1 MNMDKKVILI
11 TGCLGGIG
19 SSLVDFFKEEG
30 WFVIGTDK
38 RESFSNAD
46 IKITTDLYSVDDA
59 VNTIEKKI
67 FEAGL
72 TKIDALINNAA
83 VQVKKKFNEF
93 TYEDWHE
100 SVNVNIISAFML
112 VQKLHKYLS
121 GGSVVNIGSIH
132 AAQSKK
138 DFIIYA
144 TTKGAI
150 KTMTQNLSL
159 ELAPDIMVNCIAP
172 AAIDTPMLKAGLTKE
187 EYNQLKQFHPADMI
201 GDPRELARLIKT
213 LCERNI
219 FLTGAYIEYDGGIS
233 KLLHDPGSTQLK

>member
-1 MNMDKKVILI
+1 MDKKVILI

-46 IKITTDLYSVDDA
+46 IKITTDLYSVDEA
-59 VNTIEKKI
+59 VETIEQKI
-67 FEAGL
+67 AEAGL
-72 TKIDALINNAA
+72 KKIDALINNAA
-83 VQVKKKFNEF
+83 VQIKKKFSEF
-93 TYEDWHE
+93 KYDDWLE
-100 SVNVNIISAFML
+100 SVNVNIIAGFML

-121 GGSVVNIGSIH
+121 GGSVINIGSIH
-132 AAQSKK
+132 ATQSKR
-138 DFIIYA
+138 DFIVYA

-150 KTMTQNLSL
+150 RTLTQNLSL

-172 AAIDTPMLKAGLTKE
+172 AAIDTPMLKAGLTE
-187 EYNQLKQFHPADMI
+187 AEYNQLKQFHPVEMI
-201 GDPRELARLIKT
+201 GDPRELSRLIKT

-233 KLLHDPGSTQLK
+233 KLLHDPESTQLK

>member
-1 MNMDKKVILI
+1 MKKKVILI

-19 SSLVDFFKEEG
+19 SSMVDFFREQG

-38 RESFSNAD
+38 RESYSNAD
-46 IKITTDLYSVDDA
+46 IKITTDLNNVEDA
-59 VNTIEKKI
+59 VKTIEARIKK
-67 FEAGL
+67 EKL

-83 VQVKKKFNEF
+83 VQIKKKFTDF
-93 TYEDWHE
+93 TYDDWLE
-100 SVNVNIISAFML
+100 SVNVNIISGFML
-112 VQKLHKYLS
+112 VQKLHKYLK
-121 GGSVVNIGSIH
+121 GGSVVFIGSIH
-132 AAQSKK
+132 AKQSKK
-138 DFIIYA
+138 EFTVYA

-150 KTMTQNLSL
+150 RTLTQSLSL

-187 EYNQLKQFHPADMI
+187 EYYQLKKFHPADMI
-201 GDPRELARLIKT
+201 GDPRELSKLILT
-213 LCERNI
+213 LCERNV

>member
-1 MNMDKKVILI
+1 MQKKVVLI

-19 SSLVDFFKEEG
+19 SSMVDFFKEKG

-46 IKITTDLYSVDDA
+46 IKITTDLSMVEDA
-59 VNTIEKKI
+59 VKTIEARIKK
-67 FEAGL
+67 AGL
-72 TKIDALINNAA
+72 TRVDALINNAA
-83 VQVKKKFNEF
+83 VQIKKKFRDF
-93 TYEDWHE
+93 TYDDWLE

-112 VQKLHKYLS
+112 VQKLHKYLK
-121 GGSVVNIGSIH
+121 GGSVINIGSIH
-132 AAQSKK
+132 AKQSKK
-138 DFIIYA
+138 DFILYA

-150 KTMTQNLSL
+150 RTLTQNLSL

-172 AAIDTPMLKAGLTKE
+172 AAINTPMLKAGLTKD
-187 EYNQLKQFHPADMI
+187 EYNQLKKYHPADMI
-201 GDPRELARLIKT
+201 GDPRELSKLILT

>member
-1 MNMDKKVILI
+1 MNKKVVLI

-19 SSLVDFFKEEG
+19 SSMVDFFKDEG

-46 IKITTDLYSVDDA
+46 IKITTDLNSVEDA
-59 VNTIEKKI
+59 IQTIEKALE
-67 FEAGL
+67 EAGL

-83 VQVKKKFNEF
+83 VQIKKKFKDF
-93 TYEDWHE
+93 TYDDWLE

-112 VQKLHKYLS
+112 VQKLHKYLK
-121 GGSVVNIGSIH
+121 GGSVINIGSIH
-132 AAQSKK
+132 ASQSKK
-138 DFIIYA
+138 DFILYA

-150 KTMTQNLSL
+150 KTLTQNLSL

-187 EYNQLKQFHPADMI
+187 EYNQLKKFHPVEMI
-201 GDPRELARLIKT
+201 GDPRELAKLILM
-213 LCERNI
+213 LCKRNI

-233 KLLHDPGSTQLK
+233 KLLHDPESTNLLT

>member
-1 MNMDKKVILI
+1 MEKKVVLI

-46 IKITTDLYSVDDA
+46 IKITTDLNSVELA
-59 VNTIEKKI
+59 IETINKTI
-67 FEAGL
+67 SDTGL

-83 VQVKKKFNEF
+83 VQIKKKFNDF
-93 TYEDWHE
+93 NYNDWLE
-100 SVNVNIISAFML
+100 SINVNIISAFML
-112 VQKLHKYLS
+112 VQKLRNYLK
-121 GGSVVNIGSIH
+121 GGSVINIGSIH
-132 AAQSKK
+132 ASQSKK

-150 KTMTQNLSL
+150 KTLTQNLSL

-172 AAIDTPMLKAGLTKE
+172 AAIDTPMLKAGLTEE
-187 EYNQLKQFHPADMI
+187 EYKQLKRFHPAEMI
-201 GDPRELARLIKT
+201 GDPRELAKLIIM
-213 LCERNI
+213 LCKRNV

-233 KLLHDPGSTQLK
+233 KLLHDPESTQS

>member
-1 MNMDKKVILI
+1 MQKKVVLI

-19 SSLVDFFKEEG
+19 SSMVDFFKEKG

-46 IKITTDLYSVDDA
+46 IKITTDLSMVEDA
-59 VNTIEKKI
+59 VKTVEARIKK
-67 FEAGL
+67 AGL
-72 TKIDALINNAA
+72 TRVDALINNAA
-83 VQVKKKFNEF
+83 VQIKKKFRDF
-93 TYEDWHE
+93 TYDDWLE

-112 VQKLHKYLS
+112 VQKLHKYLK
-121 GGSVVNIGSIH
+121 GGSVINIGSIH
-132 AAQSKK
+132 AKQSKK
-138 DFIIYA
+138 DFILYA

-150 KTMTQNLSL
+150 RTLTQNLSL

-172 AAIDTPMLKAGLTKE
+172 AAINTPMLKAGLTKD
-187 EYNQLKQFHPADMI
+187 EYNQLKKYHPADMI
-201 GDPRELARLIKT
+201 GDPRELSKLILT